1 MKKKK
6 RKKLRDKFTD
16 ALGEEISARKI
27 IDKTQPKSKVDLT
40 KKNKPKPKV
49 KVEPKIEDLPKV
61 EEVKIVEVEVDAEFE
76 KKVFAEADNDFHDEK
91 PKRPKRNWYSE
102 DNDVPSRSSFRAK
115 AMVEKIAEE
124 KLDKHLDKKNND
136 SDADLRRKLTRAE
149 TVGVALSAIM
159 MVYSFSTMD
168 KSLFFVALSLFTH
181 TLRPLIGGFFGKY
194 NRPVQN
200 ALRGFSIAIFF
211 GAIFLL
217 FV

>member
-16 ALGEEISARKI
+16 ALGEEISSRKI
-27 IDKTQPKSKVDLT
+27 IEKAQPKPKVDLT

-49 KVEPKIEDLPKV
+49 KVEPKIEELPKV
-61 EEVKIVEVEVDAEFE
+61 EKVKPLEVEVDAEFE
-76 KKVFAEADNDFHDEK
+76 KKVFAEADNTFYDEK
-91 PKRPKRNWYSE
+91 LKRPKRNWTSE
-102 DNDVPSRSSFRAK
+102 DTDAPSRSTFRAK

-124 KLDKHLDKKNND
+124 SLDKKLDKKNND
-136 SDADLRRKLTRAE
+136 LDADLHRKLTRAE

-159 MVYSFSTMD
+159 LVYSLSTLD
-168 KSLFFVALSLFTH
+168 KPLFFMALSLLTH
-181 TLRPLIGGFFGKY
+181 TLRPLIGGLFGKY

-200 ALRGFSIAIFF
+200 ALRGFSIAVFF
-211 GAIFLL
+211 GAIILV

>member
-1 MKKKK
+1 MKKRK

-16 ALGEEISARKI
+16 ALGEEILARKI
-27 IDKTQPKSKVDLT
+27 VDKTQPKPKVDLT

-49 KVEPKIEDLPKV
+49 KVEPKVENLSKV

-91 PKRPKRNWYSE
+91 PKRPKRSWHSE
-102 DNDVPSRSSFRAK
+102 DTAAPSRSSFRTR

-124 KLDKHLDKKNND
+124 NLGKHLDKKNID
-136 SDADLRRKLTRAE
+136 PDADLRRKLTRAE
-149 TVGVALSAIM
+149 TVGAALSAIM
-159 MVYSFSTMD
+159 LVYSLSTLD
-168 KSLFFVALSLFTH
+168 KPLFFMALSLFTH